1 MQKCHLNLQILGLDS
16 VQAGKMSTQ
25 GKIGSILIVDDET
38 NQRDILNNILKKE
51 GYFIADASGVRE
63 ALDMLEKSE
72 FDLILTDLKMQG
84 KSGLDL
90 LEIVLAND
98 PQQCV
103 ILMTAHGS
111 VDSAVE
117 AMKKGAFDYLEKP
130 LERDNLILTLRRAFE
145 RIALVRENRILQ
157 KRVEAIQGI
166 PNMLGEHPKMREVFR
181 VVGKIAAT
189 TSTVLIVGE
198 SGTGKELIARAI
210 HDGSQRRDK
219 PFMPINCAAIP
230 DTLIES
236 ELFGHEKGSFTGAN
250 AREIGIFEAAND
262 GTVFLDEIGEMN
274 VAMQAK
280 LLRAIQEKE
289 IRRVGGK
296 INIPLDVRIISATN
310 KELEQEIKRGNFR
323 EDLFY
328 RLNVIR
334 INLPPLRERG
344 SDIKTLAEFF
354 VHKYSKTSGI
364 MVDGISRTALK
375 LLMNYTW
382 PGNVRQLES
391 VIERSVLMTESNFI
405 EAEDLPAEISAT
417 SLVAGGIPFELP
429 PEGIAFEEL
438 EKGLIIKAMERADWV
453 IGKAAPLLGMS
464 YKTLQY
470 RLEKFGIERP
480 DKLPKYQ

>member
-1 MQKCHLNLQILGLDS
+1 MTKPETH
-16 VQAGKMSTQ
+16 
-25 GKIGSILIVDDET
+25 GSILIVDDEKG
-38 NQRDILNNILKKE
+38 QRDILKVILKKE
-51 GYFIADASGVRE
+51 GYDIVDVPGVRE
-63 ALDMLEKSE
+63 ALDQLEKRE
-72 FDLILTDLKMQG
+72 FELILTDLKMQG
-84 KSGLDL
+84 QSGLDL
-90 LEIVLAND
+90 LEKVLTDD

-103 ILMTAHGS
+103 ILMTAHGT

-130 LERDNLILTLRRAFE
+130 LEREDLILTLRRAFE
-145 RIALVRENRILQ
+145 RIGLVHENRVLQ
-157 KRVEAIQGI
+157 KRIEAFQSI
-166 PNMLGEHPKMREVFR
+166 PNMLGEHPKMLEVFR
-181 VVGKIAAT
+181 VVTKIAAT

-198 SGTGKELIARAI
+198 SGTGKELVARAI

-219 PFMPINCAAIP
+219 PFMAINCAAIP
-230 DTLIES
+230 DSLIES

-250 AREIGIFEAAND
+250 AREFGIFEAANG

-296 INIPLDVRIISATN
+296 VNIPLDVRILSATN
-310 KELEQEIKRGNFR
+310 KELEQEIKRGAFR

-344 SDIKTLAEFF
+344 TDVKTLAEFF
-354 VHKYSKTSGI
+354 VKKYSQATGI
-364 MVDGISRTALK
+364 AVDGISKPALK
-375 LLMNYTW
+375 LLMNYVW

-391 VIERSVLMTESNFI
+391 VIERSVLMAESNYI
-405 EAEDLPAEISAT
+405 EPEDLPAEITAT
-417 SLVAGGIPFELP
+417 TALAGNIPFELP
-429 PEGIAFEEL
+429 PEGIAFEEF
-438 EKGLIIKAMERADWV
+438 EKGLIIKAMERAEWV

-470 RLEKFGIERP
+470 RLEKFEIERP
-480 DKLPKYQ
+480 EKRGK

>member
-1 MQKCHLNLQILGLDS
+1 MARLKGYEGIMNNPE
-16 VQAGKMSTQ
+16 KN
-25 GKIGSILIVDDET
+25 GSILIVDDERG
-38 NQRDILNNILKKE
+38 QREILSVILTKE
-51 GYFIADASGVRE
+51 GYDVVDVPGVRE
-63 ALDMLEKSE
+63 ALDQLDKRE

-84 KSGLDL
+84 QSGLDL
-90 LEIVLAND
+90 LEKVLGDD

-103 ILMTAHGS
+103 ILMTAHGT

-130 LERDNLILTLRRAFE
+130 LERANLILTLRRAFE
-145 RIALVRENRILQ
+145 RIGLVRENRILQ
-157 KRVEAIQGI
+157 KRVAANQVI
-166 PNMLGEHPKMREVFR
+166 PNMLGDHPKMLEVFR
-181 VVGKIAAT
+181 IVGKIAAT
-189 TSTVLIVGE
+189 NSTVLIVGE
-198 SGTGKELIARAI
+198 SGTGKELVARAI
-210 HDGSQRRDK
+210 HEGSQRRDK
-219 PFMPINCAAIP
+219 PFMAINCAAIP

-250 AREIGIFEAAND
+250 VRELGVFEASNG

-296 INIPLDVRIISATN
+296 VNIPLDVRIVSATN
-310 KELEQEIKRGNFR
+310 KELEQEIRKGHFR

-344 SDIKTLAEFF
+344 SDVKTLAEFF
-354 VHKYSKTSGI
+354 VKKYSLSTGI
-364 MVDGISRTALK
+364 GVDGISKSTLK
-375 LLMNYTW
+375 MLMNYTW

-391 VIERSVLMTESNFI
+391 VIERSVLMAESSII
-405 EAEDLPAEISAT
+405 EPEDLPAEITTST
-417 SLVAGGIPFELP
+417 SLAGGIPFDLP
-429 PEGIAFEEL
+429 PGGIAFEEF
-438 EKGLIIKAMERADWV
+438 EKALIMKAMERADWV

-470 RLEKFGIERP
+470 RLEKFNIERP
-480 DKLPKYQ
+480 GRHVNKY

>member
-1 MQKCHLNLQILGLDS
+1 MKT
-16 VQAGKMSTQ
+16 K
-25 GKIGSILIVDDET
+25 GSILIVDDEKG
-38 NQRDILNNILKKE
+38 QRDILRLILTKE
-51 GYFIADASGVRE
+51 NYDIVDVPGVRE
-63 ALDMLEKSE
+63 ALEQLDKRE
-72 FDLILTDLKMQG
+72 FDLIMTDLKMQG
-84 KSGLDL
+84 QSGLDL
-90 LEIVLAND
+90 LETVLADD
-98 PQQCV
+98 PQQC
-103 ILMTAHGS
+103 IIMMTAHGS

-117 AMKKGAFDYLEKP
+117 AMRRGAFDYLEKP

-145 RIALVRENRILQ
+145 RIGLLHENRVLQ
-157 KRVEAIQGI
+157 KRVDSIASI
-166 PNMLGEHPKMREVFR
+166 PTMQGEHPKMKEVFR
-181 VVGKIAAT
+181 IVAKIAPSS
-189 TSTVLIVGE
+189 STVLIVGE

-210 HDGSQRRDK
+210 HEGSPRRDK
-219 PFMPINCAAIP
+219 PFIAINCAAIP

-250 AREIGIFEAAND
+250 AREIGIFEAANG

-280 LLRAIQEKE
+280 LLRAIQGKE

-296 INIPLDVRIISATN
+296 VTVSLDVRLVSATN
-310 KELEQEIKRGNFR
+310 KELEQEIKRGHFR

-354 VHKYSKTSGI
+354 LEKYSKAAGI
-364 MVDGISRTALK
+364 TIDGISKQSLK
-375 LLMNYTW
+375 LLMSYSW

-391 VIERSVLMTESNFI
+391 VIERSVLMAESNYI
-405 EAEDLPAEISAT
+405 EPGDLPTEITACGSLAGGLNFDLPAE
-417 SLVAGGIPFELP
+417 GIDFE
-429 PEGIAFEEL
+429 AL
-438 EKGLIIKAMERADWV
+438 EKGLIMKAMERADWV

-470 RLEKFGIERP
+470 RLDKFAIERP
-480 DKLPKYQ
+480 EKRSR

>member
-1 MQKCHLNLQILGLDS
+1 MAV
-16 VQAGKMSTQ
+16 VQ
-25 GKIGSILIVDDET
+25 GSILIVDDEKG
-38 NQRDILNNILKKE
+38 QRDILNLILKKE
-51 GYFIADASGVRE
+51 GYDVVDVPGVRE
-63 ALDMLEKSE
+63 ALVQLERRE
-72 FDLILTDLKMQG
+72 FELIMTDLKMQG
-84 KSGLDL
+84 QGGMEL
-90 LEIVLAND
+90 LETVLAGD

-103 ILMTAHGS
+103 IMMTAHGS

-117 AMKKGAFDYLEKP
+117 AMRKGAFDYLEKP
-130 LERDNLILTLRRAFE
+130 LERDGLLLTLRRAFE
-145 RIALVRENRILQ
+145 RISLVRENRVLQ
-157 KRVEAIQGI
+157 KRIDSIKTI
-166 PNMLGEHPKMREVFR
+166 PNMQGEHPKMKEVFR
-181 VVGKIAAT
+181 VVAKIAPSN
-189 TSTVLIVGE
+189 STVLIVGE

-210 HDGSQRRDK
+210 HEGSPRRDK
-219 PFMPINCAAIP
+219 PFMAINCAAIP

-250 AREIGIFEAAND
+250 AREIGIFEAAEG

-296 INIPLDVRIISATN
+296 VNIPLDVRIVSATN
-310 KELEQEIKRGNFR
+310 KELEQEIKKGAFR

-354 VHKYSKTSGI
+354 LEKYSKEAGI
-364 MVDGISRTALK
+364 TLDGISKAALK
-375 LLMNYTW
+375 LLMNYSW

-391 VIERSVLMTESNFI
+391 VIERSVLMAESNYI
-405 EAEDLPAEISAT
+405 EPEDLPAEITAVG
-417 SLVAGGIPFELP
+417 LLAGGIPFDLP

-470 RLEKFGIERP
+470 RLDKFAIERP
-480 DKLPKYQ
+480 EKRGK

>member
-1 MQKCHLNLQILGLDS
+1 M
-16 VQAGKMSTQ
+16 AATQ
-25 GKIGSILIVDDET
+25 GSILIVDDEKG
-38 NQRDILNNILKKE
+38 QREILTVILKKE
-51 GYFIADASGVRE
+51 GYDVADVPGVRE
-63 ALDMLEKSE
+63 ALEQLDRRE
-72 FDLILTDLKMQG
+72 FDLIMTDLKMQG
-84 KSGLDL
+84 QSGLDL
-90 LEIVLAND
+90 LEAIQAAD

-103 ILMTAHGS
+103 IIMTAHGTI
-111 VDSAVE
+111 DSAVE

-145 RIALVRENRILQ
+145 RIGLVRENRVLL
-157 KRVEAIQGI
+157 KRVEQIQTI
-166 PNMLGEHPKMREVFR
+166 PTILGEHPKMREVFR
-181 VVGKIAAT
+181 IVSKIAAT
-189 TSTVLIVGE
+189 NSTVLIVGE
-198 SGTGKELIARAI
+198 SGTGKELVARAI

-219 PFMPINCAAIP
+219 PFMAINCAAIP
-230 DTLIES
+230 DSLIES

-250 AREIGIFEAAND
+250 AREIGIFEAANG

-296 INIPLDVRIISATN
+296 VNIPLDVRILSATN
-310 KELEQEIKRGNFR
+310 KELEQETRRGNFR

-344 SDIKTLAEFF
+344 GDVKTLAEYF
-354 VHKYSKTSGI
+354 VKKYSQASGI
-364 MVDGISRTALK
+364 GVEGISRPAFK

-391 VIERSVLMTESNFI
+391 VIERSVLMAESNYI
-405 EAEDLPAEISAT
+405 EPEDLPAEVTAT
-417 SLVAGGIPFELP
+417 SALGGGIPFELP

-438 EKGLIIKAMERADWV
+438 EKGIIVKAMERADWV

-480 DKLPKYQ
+480 ERRPKL

>member
-1 MQKCHLNLQILGLDS
+1 M
-16 VQAGKMSTQ
+16 ATTQ
-25 GKIGSILIVDDET
+25 GSILIVDDEKG
-38 NQRDILNNILKKE
+38 QREILTVILKKE
-51 GYFIADASGVRE
+51 GYDVADAPGVRE
-63 ALDMLEKSE
+63 ALEQLGSRE
-72 FDLILTDLKMQG
+72 FDLIMTDLKMQG
-84 KSGLDL
+84 QSGLDL
-90 LEIVLAND
+90 LEAVQAAD

-103 ILMTAHGS
+103 IIMTAHGS

-145 RIALVRENRILQ
+145 RIGLVRENRVLL
-157 KRVEAIQGI
+157 KRVEQIQTI
-166 PNMLGEHPKMREVFR
+166 PNILGEHPKMREVFR
-181 VVGKIAAT
+181 IVSKIAAT
-189 TSTVLIVGE
+189 NSTVLIVGE
-198 SGTGKELIARAI
+198 SGTGKELVARAI

-219 PFMPINCAAIP
+219 PFMAINCAAIP
-230 DTLIES
+230 DSLMES

-250 AREIGIFEAAND
+250 VRELGIFEAANG

-296 INIPLDVRIISATN
+296 VNVPLDVRILSATN

-344 SDIKTLAEFF
+344 SDVKTLAEFF
-354 VHKYSKTSGI
+354 VKKYSQASGI
-364 MVDGISRTALK
+364 AVEGISRSALK

-391 VIERSVLMTESNFI
+391 VVERSVLMAESNYI
-405 EAEDLPAEISAT
+405 EPEDLSAEVTLTSAL
-417 SLVAGGIPFELP
+417 SGGIPFELP

-438 EKGLIIKAMERADWV
+438 EKGIIIKAMERADWV
-453 IGKAAPLLGMS
+453 IGKAAQLLGMS

-470 RLEKFGIERP
+470 RLDKFGIERP
-480 DKLPKYQ
+480 EKRLK

>member
-1 MQKCHLNLQILGLDS
+1 MVDRR
-16 VQAGKMSTQ
+16 
-25 GKIGSILIVDDET
+25 GSILIVDDEKG
-38 NQRDILNNILKKE
+38 QRDILNLILKKE
-51 GYFIADASGVRE
+51 GYDIVDVSSVRE
-63 ALDMLEKSE
+63 ALDQLDRHE
-72 FDLILTDLKMQG
+72 FDLIMTDLQMPGQ
-84 KSGLDL
+84 SGLEL
-90 LEIVLAND
+90 LEHVLADD

-117 AMKKGAFDYLEKP
+117 AMRKGAFDYLEKP
-130 LERDNLILTLRRAFE
+130 LERDNLVLTLKRAFE
-145 RIALVRENRILQ
+145 RINLLRENTVLQ
-157 KRVEAIQGI
+157 KRVAEIKTI
-166 PNMLGEHPKMREVFR
+166 PNMLGQHPKMTEVFR
-181 VVGKIAAT
+181 VVAKIAAT

-210 HDGSQRRDK
+210 HESSQRKDQ
-219 PFMPINCAAIP
+219 PFMAINCAAIP

-236 ELFGHEKGSFTGAN
+236 ELFGHEKGSFTGAS
-250 AREIGIFEAAND
+250 ARELGIFEAANG

-274 VAMQAK
+274 VSMQAK

-296 INIPLDVRIISATN
+296 VNVPLDVRIVSATN
-310 KELEQEIKRGNFR
+310 KELEQEIKRGGFR

-344 SDIKTLAEFF
+344 NDVKTLAEFF
-354 VHKYSKTSGI
+354 VRKYSQASGI
-364 MVDGISRTALK
+364 TMDGISKPALK

-391 VIERSVLMTESNFI
+391 VIERAVLMAETNFI
-405 EAEDLPAEISAT
+405 EPGDLPAEIST
-417 SLVAGGIPFELP
+417 TGLMAGGVPFDLP
-429 PEGIAFEEL
+429 PEGVDFEQL
-438 EKGLIIKAMERADWV
+438 ERGLIIKAMERADWV
-453 IGKAAPLLGMS
+453 IGKAAQLLGMS

-470 RLEKFGIERP
+470 RLDKFEIARP
-480 DKLPKYQ
+480 DRRNR

>member
-1 MQKCHLNLQILGLDS
+1 M
-16 VQAGKMSTQ
+16 AATQ
-25 GKIGSILIVDDET
+25 GSILIVDDEKA
-38 NQRDILNNILKKE
+38 QREILTVILKKE
-51 GYFIADASGVRE
+51 GYDVADVSGVRE
-63 ALDMLEKSE
+63 ALDLLDGRE
-72 FDLILTDLKMQG
+72 FDLIMTDLKMQG
-84 KSGLDL
+84 QSGLDL
-90 LEIVLAND
+90 LETVQAND
-98 PQQCV
+98 PQQCI
-103 ILMTAHGS
+103 ILMTAHGT

-145 RIALVRENRILQ
+145 RIGLMRENRVLQ
-157 KRVEAIQGI
+157 KRVEAIQTI

-181 VVGKIAAT
+181 VVSKIAAT

-198 SGTGKELIARAI
+198 SGTGKELVARAI
-210 HDGSQRRDK
+210 HEGSQRRAR
-219 PFMPINCAAIP
+219 PFMAINCAAIP
-230 DTLIES
+230 DTLMES

-250 AREIGIFEAAND
+250 AREIGIFEAANG

-280 LLRAIQEKE
+280 LLRAIQERE

-296 INIPLDVRIISATN
+296 VNIPLDVRIISATN
-310 KELEQEIKRGNFR
+310 KELEQEIRRGSFR

-344 SDIKTLAEFF
+344 NDVKTLTEFF
-354 VHKYSKTSGI
+354 VKKYSLASGI
-364 MVDGISRTALK
+364 AVDGISRSALK
-375 LLMNYTW
+375 LLMNYSW

-391 VIERSVLMTESNFI
+391 VIERSVLMAESNYI
-405 EAEDLPAEISAT
+405 EPGDLPAEITAT
-417 SLVAGGIPFELP
+417 SLLSGGIPFDLP

-480 DKLPKYQ
+480 EKRPR